1 MLPLRVLRP
10 CRSLLHS
17 STRFSRAYNG
27 ATNTT
32 PHPTYFQPPP
42 QPPKSPWRIG
52 IWSSL
57 LLATTSLGAGAY
69 AHSWLYDLPLLGI
82 GPGGLEEG
90 EALPL
95 EAGTM
100 QAAMVEAVRSFLANN
115 VPAMDLERCQEALES
130 GAGYTVT
137 PTALSHSSQLGSN
150 LPCEDHWDSGK
161 LCPIIELLFFA
172 SSILSGRVT
181 HPYVGTS
188 DHFGS
193 EGNATNWCEW
203 SIFDGHA
210 GPRTAQ
216 ALTMSLAGMVMQG
229 LADDG
234 CFDRPYSAND
244 PHTIDT
250 IKQVFLQADE
260 DMVQHTMEQIR
271 SGLPD
276 RAGVVASA
284 AAAFSGSCAL
294 LALYDPVQHVL
305 RVANTG
311 DSRAVLGR
319 WDGTKYIAHAMSVDQ
334 TGFNEMEV
342 ARITE
347 QHPGEDVVDPK
358 TGRVHGLAVSRAF
371 GDARWKWPQEVSKRA
386 FEMFWGPSPRPDSMI
401 KTPPYLTAEPEVTEV
416 VVQTGDHPDF
426 LVMASDGLWD
436 NMSSDDAISCV
447 QMWLDKN
454 KPTDFMEQQ
463 DGGLGAIGAG
473 RQSPNSSPPSLPSI
487 LAPVYT
493 TAVDVAEEDEDVY
506 FDEEERCLRWR
517 VSPKHFVV
525 EDAHCGVHLIK
536 NALGGKRR
544 DLFTGVMSVQ
554 PPLSRR
560 VRDDITVHVVFFG
573 MDNSKTFEQQGR

>member
-1 MLPLRVLRP
+1 
-10 CRSLLHS
+10 
-17 STRFSRAYNG
+17 
-27 ATNTT
+27 
-32 PHPTYFQPPP
+32 
-42 QPPKSPWRIG
+42 
-52 IWSSL
+52 
-57 LLATTSLGAGAY
+57 
-69 AHSWLYDLPLLGI
+69 
-82 GPGGLEEG
+82 
-90 EALPL
+90 
-95 EAGTM
+95 M

-150 LPCEDHWDSGK
+150 LPCEDHWDSGT
-161 LCPIIELLFFA
+161 F
-172 SSILSGRVT
+172 
-181 HPYVGTS
+181 
-188 DHFGS
+188 DHFGGD
-193 EGNATNWCEW
+193 GNAKNWNEW

-216 ALTMSLAGMVMQG
+216 ALTVSLASMIMQA
-229 LADDG
+229 LTENG
-234 CFDRPYSAND
+234 CFERPYSAND
-244 PHTIDT
+244 PHTVDT
-250 IKQVFLQADE
+250 IKQVFVQADDE
-260 DMVQHTMEQIR
+260 MVQQTMEQIR

-276 RAGVVASA
+276 RAGIISSA

-294 LALYDPVQHVL
+294 LALYDPAQHVL

-319 WDGTKYIAHAMSVDQ
+319 WDGSKYIAHAMSVDQ
-334 TGFNEMEV
+334 TGFNEEEV
-342 ARITE
+342 ARITQE
-347 QHPGEDVVDPK
+347 HPGEDVVDPK

-386 FEMFWGPSPRPDSMI
+386 FEMFWGPTPRSDSMI

-436 NMSSDDAISCV
+436 NMSSDDAITCV

-463 DGGLGAIGAG
+463 DGGLGAMGAG
-473 RQSPNSSPPSLPSI
+473 RQSPHPLAPSLPSI

-493 TAVDVAEEDEDVY
+493 TAADVAEEDEDVY

-573 MDNSKTFEQQGR
+573 MDNSKTFEPRDG

>member
-1 MLPLRVLRP
+1 M
-10 CRSLLHS
+10 H
-17 STRFSRAYNG
+17 
-27 ATNTT
+27 
-32 PHPTYFQPPP
+32 
-42 QPPKSPWRIG
+42 
-52 IWSSL
+52 
-57 LLATTSLGAGAY
+57 
-69 AHSWLYDLPLLGI
+69 
-82 GPGGLEEG
+82 
-90 EALPL
+90 
-95 EAGTM
+95 M
-100 QAAMVEAVRSFLANN
+100 QAAMGEAIRSLLAHN
-115 VPAMDLERCQEALES
+115 VPAMDFEGCQEVLES
-130 GAGYTVT
+130 GAGYNVGA
-137 PTALSHSSQLGSN
+137 TAVSHSTQLASN
-150 LPCEDHWDSGK
+150 MPCEDHWDSGT
-161 LCPIIELLFFA
+161 F
-172 SSILSGRVT
+172 
-181 HPYVGTS
+181 
-188 DHFGS
+188 DHFGR
-193 EGNATNWCEW
+193 EANAKNWNEW

-216 ALTMSLAGMVMQG
+216 ALTMSLAAMIMQR
-229 LADDG
+229 LDENG
-234 CFDRPYSAND
+234 CFERPYSADD
-244 PHTIDT
+244 PHTVDT
-250 IKQVFLQADE
+250 IKQVFIQADE

-284 AAAFSGSCAL
+284 ATAFSGSCAL
-294 LALYDPVQHVL
+294 MALYDPVQHVL

-319 WDGTKYIAHAMSVDQ
+319 WDGSKYIAHAMSVDQ
-334 TGFNEMEV
+334 TGFNEKEL

-416 VVQTGDHPDF
+416 VVQTGGHPDF

-436 NMSSDDAISCV
+436 NMSSDDAITCV

-454 KPTDFMEQQ
+454 KPTDFLEQQ
-463 DGGLGAIGAG
+463 DGGLGAVRAG
-473 RQSPNSSPPSLPSI
+473 RPPPQLSAPSLPSI

-493 TAVDVAEEDEDVY
+493 TAADVAEEDEDVY

-517 VSPKHFVV
+517 VSPKHFIV

-544 DLFTGVMSVQ
+544 DLFTGIMSVQ

-573 MDNSKTFEQQGR
+573 VDTSKTSEQQDR